1 MRLKQ
6 ESGMQGFS
14 PLRRLL
20 IGTLTVLLMSVLSP
34 AHAYTGL
41 FIFGDS
47 LSDTGN
53 NAIFLGAV
61 DQVITD
67 NTYIPDNPYLPS
79 ERYSNAEVWTA
90 PFAAG
95 IGQAVSASLA
105 GGNVYAY
112 GGARTRDASP
122 SNVPPLR
129 EQVKTYLL
137 AAGGVADPE
146 ALYVIAGGGNNAR
159 DTLDALDAGAPL
171 LKTIASGALRF
182 GMDVQW
188 MVKRLQAAGAKHF
201 VVWNVPDLAVA
212 PAVIATGPDAVMAAG
227 LVVKSMNSQLMARL
241 KGETD
246 VVVFDVF
253 TLFDQVVQD
262 KGAYFLDNVTDACGA
277 IAGCD
282 PSKYLFWD
290 GIHPTSAGHEIIA
303 NEFLRLLNPPTA
315 AQKASRAGAA
325 SSR

>member
-1 MRLKQ
+1 
-6 ESGMQGFS
+6 MQGFS
-14 PLRRLL
+14 SLRRLL
-20 IGTLTVLLMSVLSP
+20 IGALAVLLMSVLTP
-34 AHAYTGL
+34 AHAYKGL

-53 NAIFLGAV
+53 NAIFLGAI
-61 DQVITD
+61 DQVITG
-67 NTYIPDNPYLPS
+67 NSYIPDNPYLPS
-79 ERYSNAEVWTA
+79 GRYSNSEVWTA
-90 PFAAG
+90 QFAAG

-129 EQVKTYLL
+129 EQVKTYLQG
-137 AAGGVADPE
+137 AGWVADPE

-159 DTLDALDAGAPL
+159 DTLDALNTGAPL
-171 LKTIASGALRF
+171 LKTVASGALRF
-182 GMDVQW
+182 GSDVQW
-188 MVKRLQAAGAKHF
+188 MVKRLQAAGAKHI

-212 PAVIATGPDAVMAAG
+212 PAVIAEGPDAVTAAG
-227 LVVKSMNSQLMARL
+227 LVVKSMNSQLAARL
-241 KGETD
+241 KDETG
-246 VVVFDVF
+246 VAVFDVF

-262 KGAYFLDNVTDACGA
+262 KDTYLLDNVTDACGA

-290 GIHPTSAGHEIIA
+290 GIHPTSAGHAIIA
-303 NEFLRLLNPPTA
+303 ATLLRWLNPPTA
-315 AQKASRAGAA
+315 AQPPARAGAA